1 MRYLVLLLMVKMAF
15 PLHAETVVATRTLP
29 ARSIILS
36 ADIELVDG
44 TVAGHA
50 SRIDQVLG
58 METSVA
64 IYAGRPM
71 PLAQLLPP
79 AIIER
84 NQMIK
89 LVFQAAG
96 LSIETDGRA
105 LERGGIGSRVRVMN
119 LASRNTVFGVILDDG
134 NVYVGVLQ

>member
-1 MRYLVLLLMVKMAF
+1 MRLLVFLLSVVTAV
-15 PLHAETVVATRTLP
+15 PLHAETVIATRTLP
-29 ARSIILS
+29 ARSIILP
-36 ADIELVDG
+36 ADIELVEGDI
-44 TVAGHA
+44 AGHA
-50 SRIDQVLG
+50 SRADQVLG

-71 PLAQLLPP
+71 PLAQLVPP

-89 LVFQAAG
+89 LVFQGTG

-105 LERGGIGSRVRVMN
+105 LDRGGIGSRVRVMN
-119 LASRNTVFGVILDDG
+119 LTSRNTVFGVVRDDG
-134 NVYVGVLQ
+134 SVYVGGDH